1 MTYETCL
8 PGTFNTGALGDPIEA
23 LPNLDLLPLCSVGE
37 QACQSYAVL
46 DGHLSRA
53 AGFVLIFHDHVLR

>member
-1 MTYETCL
+1 MTYEACL
-8 PGTFNTGALGDPIEA
+8 HGTFNTGALGDPIEA

-37 QACQSYAVL
+37 PASQSYAVL